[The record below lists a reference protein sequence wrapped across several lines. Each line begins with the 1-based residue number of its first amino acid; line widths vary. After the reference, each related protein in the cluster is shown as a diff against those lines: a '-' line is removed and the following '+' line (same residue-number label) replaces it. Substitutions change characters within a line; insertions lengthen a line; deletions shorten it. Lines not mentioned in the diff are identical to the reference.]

1 MSFAVT
7 TTIGK
12 GSKGITQNIYRTGQQ
27 DNNNNNNIRDRGGME
42 REKGSVQ
49 RE

>member
-12 GSKGITQNIYRTGQQ
+12 GRKGITQNIYRTGQQ
-27 DNNNNNNIRDRGGME
+27 DNNNNNTRDRGGME